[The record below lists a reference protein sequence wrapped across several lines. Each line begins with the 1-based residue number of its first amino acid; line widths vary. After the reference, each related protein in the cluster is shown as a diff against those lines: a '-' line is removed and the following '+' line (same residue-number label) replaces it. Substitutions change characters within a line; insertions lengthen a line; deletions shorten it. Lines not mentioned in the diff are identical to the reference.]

1 MLTASILML
10 NEILWVHFIIF
21 PLKGFNCKFVDMSTS
36 TLGLQVMETWHCFF
50 YAYWVTHMV
59 GII

>member
-21 PLKGFNCKFVDMSTS
+21 PLKGFNCKFIDMSTS

-50 YAYWVTHMV
+50 FMHT
-59 GII
+59 G